1 MRCCCCAAW
10 RSGSDCFLKFIE
22 PHRQPAVGFLFCQIE
37 APRPQLKDTMQK
49 NPSKK
54 YRPFPPV
61 ATSDRRWPDRVL
73 TQAPIWCSVDL
84 RDGNQALAVPM
95 NVSQKLEL
103 FQTLVKVGFKEIEV
117 GFPSASNTEFAFNRR
132 LIEDQ
137 RAPDDVWLQVLVQ
150 AREDLIE
157 RTVESLVGAKR
168 AIIHLY
174 NSTSPAQRRVVFG
187 KSKEEIIEV
196 AVRGA
201 TWIKERLSRLKGT
214 EVMLQYSPESFSATE
229 VEFAKEISE
238 AVMEV
243 WQPTRQRKMILN
255 LPDTVE
261 VAMPNVYADQIEW
274 ICRNIKNRDSL
285 IVSLHTHNDRCTGVA
300 ATELGLLA
308 GAERVEGT
316 LFGNG
321 ERTGNLDIVTVALN
335 LYMHGIDPKLDFSN
349 LNSIIE
355 VYERCTGMTV
365 PPRQPYAGELVF
377 TAFSGSHQDAIR
389 KGLNE
394 WKEKSRK
401 HWDVPYLTIDPADIG
416 REYREVI
423 RVNSQSGKGGVAY
436 LLESEFGIELPKDMQ
451 REFGPI
457 ANDAVDKLGREVSG
471 AELKQMFWQEYI
483 ERQAPW
489 QLKKFEAESK
499 NGVVKCR
506 VELLRGGK
514 AVKLSGQG
522 NGPLAALVHGFGAGG
537 VRFEI
542 ANYSEHALSSGETAA
557 AIAYIQIKTAEGAS
571 RWGAGVDT
579 NIELA
584 SVRAVLS
591 ALNRL

>member
-1 MRCCCCAAW
+1 MLR
-10 RSGSDCFLKFIE
+10 D
-22 PHRQPAVGFLFCQIE
+22 
-37 APRPQLKDTMQK
+37 
-49 NPSKK
+49 PSEK
-54 YRPFPPV
+54 YRPFPPIDLP
-61 ATSDRRWPDRVL
+61 DRQWPNRVL
-73 TQAPIWCSVDL
+73 TRPPIWCSVDL

-103 FQTLVKVGFKEIEV
+103 FQTLVKCGFKEIEV
-117 GFPSASNTEFAFNRR
+117 GFPSASNTEFTFNRR
-132 LIEDQ
+132 LIEEH

-157 RTVESLVGAKR
+157 RTFESLAGAKKV
-168 AIIHLY
+168 IIHLY
-174 NSTSPAQRRVVFG
+174 NSTSPAQRRIVFG
-187 KSKEEIIEV
+187 MNQDQIMQV

-201 TWIKERLSRLKGT
+201 RLIKERLPRLKGT
-214 EVMLQYSPESFSATE
+214 DVMLQYSPESFSATE
-229 VEFAKEISE
+229 VEFARDVSE
-238 AVMEV
+238 AVMDV
-243 WQPTRQRKMILN
+243 WQPTPQRKMILN

-274 ICRNIKNRDSL
+274 MCRHLRHRDSL
-285 IVSLHTHNDRCTGVA
+285 IISLHTHNDRNTGVA

-308 GAERVEGT
+308 GADRVEGT

-335 LYMHGIDPKLDFSN
+335 FYMHGIDPQLDFRD
-349 LNSIIE
+349 LNALRE

-365 PPRQPYAGELVF
+365 PARQPYAGELVF

-394 WKEKSRK
+394 WSLNRRS
-401 HWDVPYLTIDPADIG
+401 HWDVPYLTIDPTDIG

-436 LLESEFGIELPKDMQ
+436 LLESEFGIELPKEMQ

-457 ANDAVDKLGREVSG
+457 ANDEVDRLGREVS
-471 AELKQMFWQEYI
+471 ATELKAMFWREYI
-483 ERQAPW
+483 ERDRPW
-489 QLKKFEAESK
+489 QLQGFETESRD
-499 NGVVKCR
+499 GSVRCR
-506 VELLRGGK
+506 ARLLRDGQP
-514 AVKLSGQG
+514 VEFSGEG
-522 NGPLAALVHGFGAGG
+522 NGPLAALVHGFGTAG
-537 VRFEI
+537 VPRFEI
-542 ANYSEHALSSGETAA
+542 AQYSEHALSSGEEAA
-557 AIAYIQIKTAEGAS
+557 AIAYIQIKHSDGRT

-591 ALNRL
+591 ALNRS